1 MKVRSFIKSLEYCL
15 LFAFTVLTALL
26 TPVLAK
32 TVRVNN
38 NVESD
43 PAKGIYASLQ
53 ECHDDAA
60 VQPGDVILVEGST
73 KLYEGLTCSKRL
85 TIMGTG
91 YFLTENQQTSANGLP
106 ARVRGIQLN
115 PGAEGTVLIGLFFDT
130 INSTNEPVVNTNDIV
145 IQRCFLN
152 NGIRIMASINSLVII
167 QNFFPRTVTPISINN
182 SGITLTGVVVKNNYF
197 NGAFSITQSSSA
209 PRVFANVEHNIFA
222 QGVQLHAT
230 SFRNNIILTQNA
242 ALSITSPVIE
252 YNLTAGTQL
261 SAWPNNQTFQESNL
275 FVGPQQGV
283 ENSPD
288 GQYRIKPGSQYLT
301 AGYQGSE
308 PGIFGGNEPYVIS
321 GLPPVPT
328 IYELRTDAVA
338 SKEDGLKVNIKAK
351 INP

>member
-1 MKVRSFIKSLEYCL
+1 MNVRSFIASLECRL
-15 LFAFTVLTALL
+15 LIALLVLATSL
-26 TPVLAK
+26 TPVWAK

-43 PAKGIYASLQ
+43 PAKGIYSSLQ
-53 ECHDDAA
+53 ECHDDAR

-73 KLYEGLTCSKRL
+73 KLYEGLTCTKRL

-106 ARVRGIQLN
+106 ARVGAIKLE
-115 PGAEGTVLIGLFFDT
+115 PGAEGTTLIGLYFDSALSSYAPT
-130 INSTNEPVVNTNDIV
+130 ITIDDVVIM
-145 IQRCFLN
+145 RCYLTSGILIN
-152 NGIRIMASINSLVII
+152 NSINSLVII
-167 QNFFPRTVTPISINN
+167 QNFFSGNSAPIRIGLS
-182 SGITLTGVVVKNNYF
+182 SHALTGVIVKNNYF
-197 NGAFSITQSSSA
+197 NAGFNILTPNA
-209 PRVFANVEHNIFA
+209 PRVFANVENNIFR
-222 QGVQLHAT
+222 GVVQLHAT
-230 SFRNNIILTQNA
+230 SFRNNILISQNNTVN
-242 ALSITSPVIE
+242 ITSPVIE
-252 YNLTAGTQL
+252 YNLTDGTQL

-275 FVGPQQGV
+275 FVGELPGI

-288 GQYRIKPGSQYLT
+288 GRYRIKPGSSYLT

-308 PGIFGGNEPYVIS
+308 PGIFGGNEPYVLS